1 MEPKKVGPL
10 SLNGVKGPC
19 LEQLTFKNRSP
30 RRAFFA
36 KSESCPQDDPQVFF
50 WGRRPGKKPN
60 RNRNLKVSIL
70 GGKLITIV
78 LRDFFWRRETKIK
91 KQVICVAGKP
101 LGMAFIIIA
110 IVDSMLL
117 L

>member
-30 RRAFFA
+30 RRAFFV
-36 KSESCPQDDPQVFF
+36 KSESCPQDDPQVF
-50 WGRRPGKKPN
+50 
-60 RNRNLKVSIL
+60 L
-70 GGKLITIV
+70 GEGDPVKNPTVTVTSRFPFLGKLITIV